1 MSFLRKL
8 IGLTVLGICLI
19 QPVSAQI
26 EGDEILTDEPADS
39 LPAFFSRIAF
49 FQVSLGF
56 SASGTGGVME
66 DQLLR
71 AGFNRPGYNF
81 STGRTTPYPRTTG
94 SGWIQF
100 DAGVKVK
107 DHLAVGVQFG
117 TSNNQTAQGNV
128 DTSEFTRIMALRLSN
143 VYAIPY
149 VRKTIGNGLLQYKV
163 GAGIHRVQFSAPVTG
178 AENRGFERAT
188 RVGLMLG
195 GAVRLFNA
203 GSATV
208 CLATEVHLMSNI
220 DAGPVRLQA
229 GSAGNA
235 QEVVFPRF
243 SLPLSHVNFGLRI
256 GFGQP

>member
-1 MSFLRKL
+1 MSTLRKWL
-8 IGLTVLGICLI
+8 SLAGCIFLFIPLTAQMNGEDVL
-19 QPVSAQI
+19 V
-26 EGDEILTDEPADS
+26 DEPGDS
-39 LPAFFSRIAF
+39 LPAFFSRIAY

-56 SASGTGGVME
+56 TASGSGTVME

-107 DHLAVGVQFG
+107 DQLAVGVQFG

-128 DTSEFTRIMALRLSN
+128 DTSELARIMALRLSN

-149 VRKTIGNGLLQYKV
+149 VRKTIGNGLLQYKL

-178 AENRGFERAT
+178 AENHGFERAT

-203 GSATV
+203 GAATV
-208 CLATEVHLMSNI
+208 RFASEVHLMSSI
-220 DAGPVRLQA
+220 DGGPVRLA
-229 GSAGNA
+229 EGSAGNLR
-235 QEVVFPRF
+235 EVVFPRF
-243 SLPLSHVNFGLRI
+243 SLPLTHVNFGLRI